1 MPALT
6 GAGREVLAAYET
18 ALRAET
24 DMRPSTLRNY
34 LSDLRQF
41 AAWCEA
47 GWAVDDGEDGAF
59 APTAVTTP
67 LLTRYRTYLQR
78 TLRLRPASV
87 NRALVSLKRYFAWA
101 SNAGVIQRNPATV
114 VKLVTSE
121 KPAPRQLTD
130 REEDAL
136 VAAATAAGSPRDR
149 TIIIMMLHTG
159 LRASEVCGLRRVD
172 VTLQSRSGVVA
183 VIGKRN
189 KYRDVPLN
197 ATARQTLRE
206 YLGTL
211 PRDESPLFPSEKT
224 GGGLTERALGYIVRR
239 YATLARVTDLS
250 PHDLRHRFGYRMAES
265 VPLHRLAQI
274 MGHDSLDTTMTYV
287 QATKSDL
294 QREVEKIA
302 WA

>member
-1 MPALT
+1 MSRRQARSGLTAQQDSPPPTPGARAAKRPPMPALT

-224 GGGLTERALGYIVRR
+224 GGGDLKGVVSHPGKLRLDYEEKFSTAEHFLQSPGDRHLTASRQG
-239 YATLARVTDLS
+239 
-250 PHDLRHRFGYRMAES
+250 LR
-265 VPLHRLAQI
+265 P
-274 MGHDSLDTTMTYV
+274 
-287 QATKSDL
+287 
-294 QREVEKIA
+294 
-302 WA
+302 